1 MSKIDIFKRF
11 IFLPHTEEKAFEK
24 KKIQKTLTL
33 DHCDIYNVCAQKKK
47 ASSSL
52 SGSTRT

>member
-1 MSKIDIFKRF
+1 MSKIDVFEKF
-11 IFLPHTEEKAFEK
+11 IFLPHTEEKALEK
-24 KKIQKTLTL
+24 KNQKTLIL
-33 DHCDIYNVCAQKKK
+33 AHCDLYNVCAQKKK